1 MAQYLLT
8 VPQPRVVADPRV
20 DEKGAHV
27 KNDHGQIIVDVK
39 EIVSPWFAY
48 DLALQSVTSGP
59 KLFEVWALRKRIK
72 EVFIQDKP
80 LEAAS
85 YMILSEDEKEI
96 LRQGFTTID
105 WTFNHKHTFWV
116 EWEQLFDSVNTIPVF
131 DEKAP
136 PAKYLQWKLEWE
148 KAVEARAAAQKEAER
163 KILAEQEAAEAKR
176 NSGIKRLGDERLQ
189 TALEAKIAEGKLG
202 NAATIEDLPAALIG
216 DIRAQAA
223 TDYDANPAMFDEPA
237 APDVVEAEAEVVN
250 VPMDPTDEVSEA

>member
-1 MAQYLLT
+1 MATQYLLN
-8 VPQPRVVADPRV
+8 VPKPRVVADPRI
-20 DEKGAHV
+20 DEKGNQV
-27 KNDHGQIIVDVK
+27 RNEHGQIIVDVK

-72 EVFIQDKP
+72 EVFFQDKP
-80 LEAAS
+80 FESAS

-136 PAKYLQWKLEWE
+136 PVEYLEWSLE
-148 KAVEARAAAQKEAER
+148 WDKAVEARAAADREAKR
-163 KILAEQEAAEAKR
+163 KILAEKEAAIAKR

-189 TALEAKIAEGKLG
+189 AALDAKIAEGKLG
-202 NAATIEDLPAALIG
+202 NAATIEDLPSVLVG

-223 TDYDANPAMFDEPA
+223 TDYDANPGMFDAPVA
-237 APDVVEAEAEVVN
+237 ADIVEAEVVTL
-250 VPMDPTDEVSEA
+250 PLDTTDEVVEG